1 MEFLYSINKEYTKLP
16 PKIRYNNVPP
26 VAASKGV
33 HFLFFCLASNES
45 QQDHHAMAWCGTTR
59 KTEAESEKKLVFF
72 PRLVCYYMLARA
84 RAMQSLTNST
94 TTILVYI

>member
-1 MEFLYSINKEYTKLP
+1 M
-16 PKIRYNNVPP
+16 RNNVPP

-59 KTEAESEKKLVFF
+59 KTEAESEKKFFF
-72 PRLVCYYMLARA
+72 PRLVCYYMLSRA
-84 RAMQSLTNST
+84 GAMQSPTNSA